1 MSAAAGTPLEPS
13 AAPPGASRAWQPFII
28 VASIALLLAMMVLR
42 YTGPSDLYDQ
52 TQPKTISY
60 TTDIIVHGGTHWLLP
75 VERGELPATK
85 PPLYNWLAVPAVKW
99 LGFNSEI
106 GHKLPSTAA
115 MLACWLIIVRLGRRL
130 GREHDGDQ
138 SLGWLAALIFI
149 SSYSIFKLAY
159 LARPDMLL
167 TLWQLIAWACE
178 TQVFAGCAQGAMG
191 DPAESTGLVTAD
203 EPWRPTV
210 RSPSIPII
218 FWLAIALAGLT
229 KGPAVLVMMVYIVVA
244 ARLIGGRWSAIR
256 LLHPIPGALFAL
268 LVFGAWVFAVWKIN
282 PEHLKQELWFN
293 EIYGRFTGTGAEGT
307 HGRSRFWL
315 SEAHYQSF
323 YFTTR
328 FVPWSFV
335 AAIGAIAMWWRRRTR
350 GDAPLS
356 ALERWMWAS
365 LLFVLIVVGLF
376 SLSVGKRADYVA
388 VAYPQTALLAA
399 WWLLHVWPRI
409 ALRLPW
415 LTPLAAALNLASISI
430 YDHKQIWAPIPGFGD
445 AIKTFVDDAS
455 KAMAAEPMPV
465 LNCSAG
471 QSHLQ
476 AVLGIAE
483 DDQRRQVPEMIDGGR
498 PFWVLAGRTQNAPH
512 EFDRWLRQRRLPTTA
527 EEVVR
532 SAELPRS
539 HGWPAQ
545 VTLWRVTPE

>member
-1 MSAAAGTPLEPS
+1 MSAAAVAPLPVH
-13 AAPPGASRAWQPFII
+13 SRPWQRVVIA
-28 VASIALLLAMMVLR
+28 ASIALLLAMMVLR
-42 YTGPSDLYDQ
+42 YLGPSDLYDQ

-60 TTDIIVHGGTHWLLP
+60 TTDIIVHGGTHWILP

-130 GREHDGDQ
+130 GREHDGDE
-138 SLGWLAALIFI
+138 SLGWIAGLILI
-149 SSYSIFKLAY
+149 SSYAIFKLGY
-159 LARPDMLL
+159 LVRPDMLL
-167 TLWQLIAWACE
+167 TLWLLIAW
-178 TQVFAGCAQGAMG
+178 VCA
-191 DPAESTGLVTAD
+191 TAAFM
-203 EPWRPTV
+203 RQRVSGTANAV
-210 RSPSIPII
+210 
-218 FWLAIALAGLT
+218 FWLAITLAGLT
-229 KGPAVLVMMVYIVVA
+229 KGPAVLVMMVYIILA
-244 ARLIGGRWSAIR
+244 ARVIGGRWSAIR
-256 LLHPIPGALFAL
+256 LLHPIPGGLIAL
-268 LVFGAWVFAVWKIN
+268 LVFAAWVFAVWKIN

-293 EIYGRFTGTGAEGT
+293 ELYGRFTGAGAEGT

-315 SEAHYQSF
+315 SEVHYQSF

-335 AAIGAIAMWWRRRTR
+335 AAVGAIALWWRRRTR
-350 GDAPLS
+350 GDAPQS
-356 ALERWMWAS
+356 TLERWMWAS

-376 SLSVGKRADYVA
+376 SFSVGKRADYVA

-399 WWLLHVWPRI
+399 WWLLYAWPRI
-409 ALRLPW
+409 GLRWPW

-445 AIKTFVDDAS
+445 AIKAFVDDAT
-455 KAMAAEPMPV
+455 KAMADEPLPI

-483 DDQRRQVPEMIDGGR
+483 DDQRRQIPDMIAGGR
-498 PFWVLAGRTQNAPH
+498 RFWVLAGRTQKEPY
-512 EFDRWLRQRRLPTTA
+512 EFDLWLQQRGLRATA
-527 EEVVR
+527 AEVVR
-532 SAELPRS
+532 SGELPRS

-545 VTLWRVTPE
+545 VTLWRVTPDADVR